1 MPERLTT
8 REQWSEIAATFA
20 RILSARG
27 IPFSDACI
35 EMGFPKS
42 QYHRM
47 HRCLRGPTKARPH
60 AQKIIN
66 IIQQWNTIHANHKKK
81 KP

>member
-1 MPERLTT
+1 MPERNTT
-8 REQWSEIAATFA
+8 REQWSEIAVEFA
-20 RILSARG
+20 RILVKRG

-35 EMGFPKS
+35 EMGFPKN

-47 HRCLRGPTKARPH
+47 HRCLQGPKKARPH

-66 IIQQWNTIHANHKKK
+66 TITAWNSIHANHKKK
-81 KP
+81 NP